1 MVSIRGSY
9 IAEAS
14 SRKVILITG
23 TPPLGDKEMVVCL
36 LTKATSSASGI
47 LSSLGGEESLILWI
61 CGGRGEGTIL
71 KARLLKH
78 TGFFR
83 RKIKSSEAVFQNEA
97 EVGVGGGESLRLQG
111 TAAENPQED
120 HGNISDTGQQERGK
134 LLGSPPELG
143 QVLATHLS
151 EPGRFDIRDRGRKNR
166 TTAQTHHLLLD
177 PRPPLC
183 SPVESS
189 F

>member
-1 MVSIRGSY
+1 MGSIKGSY
-9 IAEAS
+9 IAEAFS
-14 SRKVILITG
+14 MKVILITG

-61 CGGRGEGTIL
+61 CCGQEEGTIL

-78 TGFFR
+78 TGFLR

-111 TAAENPQED
+111 TASENPQED
-120 HGNISDTGQQERGK
+120 HGNISDTGQQERRK

-143 QVLATHLS
+143 QVLATYLS
-151 EPGRFDIRDRGRKNR
+151 EPGRFDIRGRKNR
-166 TTAQTHHLLLD
+166 TTAQTHHLSLD